1 LDYPA
6 PRESAAA
13 VVPGK
18 KLANEQKHMRSIS
31 CKEAVGYILKKEEGK
46 LSVIGHLKLWQHL
59 VICSLCRIFSSQN
72 KLVHQKKDAEYK
84 LSEDE
89 KESIIRQVLNR
100 DDK

>member
-1 LDYPA
+1 
-6 PRESAAA
+6 
-13 VVPGK
+13 
-18 KLANEQKHMRSIS
+18 MRSIS

-72 KLVHQKKDAEYK
+72 KLINKLVHQKKDAEYK